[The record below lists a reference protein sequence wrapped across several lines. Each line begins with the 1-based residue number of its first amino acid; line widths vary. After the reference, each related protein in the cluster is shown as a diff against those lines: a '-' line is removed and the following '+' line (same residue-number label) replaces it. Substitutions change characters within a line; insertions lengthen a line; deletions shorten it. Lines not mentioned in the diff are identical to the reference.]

1 MVSFSD
7 IAIFILATTTR
18 NGRHPQS
25 YSTYYESRITPISL
39 TWGKLFPLTFFV
51 FGTNQFD
58 FQFLS
63 DNCRLKESFPH
74 QIGSDRRFLRPSSPQ
89 QPQVDRYT
97 LFDCPV
103 STVPSDQFSDYY
115 NTQPNNQSFQALYIG
130 NCTGEYFGSGP
141 TCRCQESMRYFLH
154 HTTRFEGVPWFM
166 FIDDDIY
173 LRPYVFI
180 RLMDKLQ
187 RNHSSSNVPVGIIA
201 ATKSAGVKN
210 IKLKLDNGT
219 YVPLPSQCVNLLS
232 SSFFYAQPAILSRS
246 ALQQMRSMLDMNGLL
261 TLQKLWGGSHDSV
274 LGLAL
279 WVHRIH
285 LISLATSYGGTALTT
300 DFIQSMKRLTA
311 KQTKWRNSQL
321 DCVMFHRVLNF
332 RFPARGTKK
341 ATSGGSDQSLTVWKQ
356 YVSQFH
362 VAEFV
367 GEDVLYKVSNSS
379 TMATFHGNKRMN
391 DEALSEKI
399 FRELIVHVP
408 ESTVTLSPF
417 ALAHPEFPHRY
428 ADFHPRFCS
437 FLSK

>member
-1 MVSFSD
+1 MVSFTD

-18 NGRHPQS
+18 NGRHPQN

-39 TWGKLFPLTFFV
+39 TWAKLFPLTFFV
-51 FGTNQFD
+51 FGTNEFD

-63 DNCRLKESFPH
+63 DRCRLKESYPH
-74 QIGSDRRFLRPSSPQ
+74 HLGSDHRFLRPSSPQ
-89 QPQVDRYT
+89 QPPVDRYQ

-115 NTQPNNQSFQALYIG
+115 NTHPNNQSFQALYVG

-154 HTTRFEGVPWFM
+154 HPTRFEGVPWFM
-166 FIDDDIY
+166 FMDDDIY
-173 LRPYVFI
+173 LRPHVFI
-180 RLMDKLQ
+180 GLMDKFHQ
-187 RNHSSSNVPVGIIA
+187 NYTSSYVPIGIIA

-210 IKLKLDNGT
+210 IKLKQDNGT
-219 YVPLPSQCVNLLS
+219 YAPLPSECVNLLS

-246 ALQQMRSMLDMNGLL
+246 ALDRMRPMLNMNGLL
-261 TLQKLWGGSHDSV
+261 TLQSLWGGSHDSV

-300 DFIQSMKRLTA
+300 DFVQSVKRLTD
-311 KQTKWRNSQL
+311 KQAKWRNSLL

-332 RFPARGTKK
+332 RFPARATKK
-341 ATSGGSDQSLTVWKQ
+341 AASGSDQSLTVWKHF
-356 YVSQFH
+356 VSQFH

-367 GEDVLYKVSNSS
+367 GEDMLYKVSNSTTTVAS
-379 TMATFHGNKRMN
+379 YGNKQMN
-391 DEALSEKI
+391 DEQLAAKI
-399 FRELIVHVP
+399 FREMIVHVP

-417 ALAHPEFPHRY
+417 ARANPEFPHRY

-437 FLSK
+437 FASN